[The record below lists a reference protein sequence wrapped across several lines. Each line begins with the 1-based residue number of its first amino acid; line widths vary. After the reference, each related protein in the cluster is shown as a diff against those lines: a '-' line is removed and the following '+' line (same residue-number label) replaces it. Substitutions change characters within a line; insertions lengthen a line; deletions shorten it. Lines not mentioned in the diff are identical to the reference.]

1 MDIKGNPAFEFEI
14 DWNRQRRANLKK
26 VSKLT
31 IGNNLCLTCGN
42 LLWEP
47 GNDSDLNLLQ
57 KSGFIW
63 VPQLIVIGKRVVFI
77 VAHMV
82 KNPNWPE
89 ANQLAIYKGV
99 WEVDSGLPRTS
110 PAFRLGGG
118 Q

>member
-1 MDIKGNPAFEFEI
+1 MKG
-14 DWNRQRRANLKK
+14 WN
-26 VSKLT
+26 
-31 IGNNLCLTCGN
+31 
-42 LLWEP
+42 
-47 GNDSDLNLLQ
+47 LQ

-99 WEVDSGLPRTS
+99 WEIDSGLPRTS

-118 Q
+118 K

>member
-1 MDIKGNPAFEFEI
+1 MKG
-14 DWNRQRRANLKK
+14 WN
-26 VSKLT
+26 
-31 IGNNLCLTCGN
+31 
-42 LLWEP
+42 
-47 GNDSDLNLLQ
+47 LQ

-82 KNPNWPE
+82 KNANWPE

-110 PAFRLGGG
+110 PAFPFGWGPIDYNSSFAVLSHAAFASYVIIILPCMMLKFLLRI
-118 Q
+118 